1 MVLLRSLDGTRGL
14 SQYEQ
19 CGAELYQELN
29 ALQTLS
35 EA

>member
-1 MVLLRSLDGTRGL
+1 MVLLRSLDEHGV
-14 SQYEQ
+14 SHSASN